1 MMNSSSLFRVA
12 NRTFAATKGQMSN
25 KNIETM
31 NQNEQDFERQ
41 VRAHKATIYT
51 VCYMFSRDQDEVA
64 DLYQECLINLW
75 RSWPNFEHRSDV
87 RTWIY
92 RICLNVC
99 VSLERKKRRH
109 PTIPLTMDINPY
121 EEDNQ
126 NSRQMEMLRQRIN
139 QLPPIDR
146 AIVLLWLENMSYDE
160 IGAIVGISA
169 KNVSVRL
176 VRIREQLKRINRF
189 EKRKLRNYT

>member
-1 MMNSSSLFRVA
+1 
-12 NRTFAATKGQMSN
+12 
-25 KNIETM
+25 M
-31 NQNEQDFERQ
+31 NQNEENFEQQ

-51 VCYMFSRDQDEVA
+51 VCYMFSKDQDEVA

-99 VSLERKKRRH
+99 VSLERKMRRH
-109 PTIPLTMDINPY
+109 KTIPLTMDINPY

-139 QLPPIDR
+139 
-146 AIVLLWLENMSYDE
+146 AVAGEH
-160 IGAIVGISA
+160 
-169 KNVSVRL
+169 
-176 VRIREQLKRINRF
+176 
-189 EKRKLRNYT
+189 KLRRDWRHRGHLGQERQRAPGAHQGTTEKNEIDSRNVGSGTTPYY